1 MNIAQ
6 LLLDEQ
12 MRVCETTYT
21 KYMQIHIHIHTIFYA
36 FDMTNSPAA
45 RVLSSYKLF

>member
-6 LLLDEQ
+6 LLFDEQ

-21 KYMQIHIHIHTIFYA
+21 KYMQIHIHIIFYA